1 MNKMR
6 NMGDFVDL
14 NPPDK
19 TFITNMSK
27 DLFENGMFQ
36 EFFKYNQQFWT
47 DVAYDCYGDPLPYSV
62 AIHCSAGKGSDDARL
77 LSSLHQEYFRTLRDS
92 RIVENGD
99 ENEE

>member
-1 MNKMR
+1 MR
-6 NMGDFVDL
+6 NMGYFVDL

-62 AIHCSAGKGSDDARL
+62 AIHSNAGEGSDDARL
-77 LSSLHQEYFRTLRDS
+77 LSLFYQGYFRTLRDV
-92 RIVENGD
+92 RIVESGD